1 MKDYACRGPLIDA
14 LTHDMRVNLKAQT
27 CIRALFAVEA
37 VDVVDKQGTIDVK
50 GEFIIHDKYITSSAQ
65 IDIGLENVFIKHKY

>member
-1 MKDYACRGPLIDA
+1 
-14 LTHDMRVNLKAQT
+14 MRVNLKAQT
-27 CIRALFAVEA
+27 WIRALFAVEA

-65 IDIGLENVFIKHKY
+65 IDIGLENVFMKHKYWINWRSINLLDAVN